1 MLQTAE
7 DGCLQRRRLRNCDKF
22 ILIIFDILLTNVD
35 HCMIKLLLFSR
46 IMTVPGAGDSER
58 ILSGVKRVIL
68 VLSGE
73 ESLIL
78 FTKYSNLYK

>member
-1 MLQTAE
+1 
-7 DGCLQRRRLRNCDKF
+7 
-22 ILIIFDILLTNVD
+22 
-35 HCMIKLLLFSR
+35 MIKLLLFSR
-46 IMTVPGAGDSER
+46 IMPVPGAGDSER

-78 FTKYSNLYK
+78 FTKYSIQIYINKVMRPAQPSSPLL

>member
-1 MLQTAE
+1 
-7 DGCLQRRRLRNCDKF
+7 
-22 ILIIFDILLTNVD
+22 
-35 HCMIKLLLFSR
+35 MIKLLLFSR

-78 FTKYSNLYK
+78 FTKYSIQIYINKVMRPAQPSSPLL